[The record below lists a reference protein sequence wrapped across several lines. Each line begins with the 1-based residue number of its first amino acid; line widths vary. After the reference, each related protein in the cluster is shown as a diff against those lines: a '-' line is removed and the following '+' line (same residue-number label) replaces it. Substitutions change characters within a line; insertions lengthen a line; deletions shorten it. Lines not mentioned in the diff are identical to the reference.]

1 MYDHGQKDFS
11 AGKGTS
17 ETGGPGEAERRIS
30 DRHPFTATAD
40 VVELASGARF
50 STRTTDLGPGGCFVD
65 TIVPFPIGAEVRIT
79 IRKAKTKVEAAGV
92 VVYSQTGLGMGIE
105 FVTLKPDQRQA
116 LDLWLAELGG
126 ERQGHVHEF
135 ARKAEMPAS
144 ARGSDHDTLVRLVHL
159 MIGKGILTE
168 AEGASILHNPVF

>member
-1 MYDHGQKDFS
+1 MYDHGQKHFGS
-11 AGKGTS
+11 AK
-17 ETGGPGEAERRIS
+17 PAAKLGEAADSERRIN
-30 DRHPFTATAD
+30 DRHPFTASAD

-126 ERQGHVHEF
+126 ERQGH
-135 ARKAEMPAS
+135 
-144 ARGSDHDTLVRLVHL
+144 
-159 MIGKGILTE
+159 
-168 AEGASILHNPVF
+168 